1 MAKVLIGNF
10 KGPQGIQGKTGA
22 TGAQGPTGATGAT
35 GPRGA
40 TGATGQRGSRISKG
54 TAITGTSTTAT
65 IFSGTGITDA
75 LINDIYLNTSTGDM
89 YQCTVA
95 GTASVA
101 KWVYVCN
108 IKGAT
113 GATGPQGP
121 TGATGAA
128 GPQGAVGTAAGFGT
142 PTATIDAN
150 TGTPSVT
157 VTASGPPTA
166 KVFNFAF
173 KNLVGKQGKAGDVKT
188 SVLMTE
194 TDYTTMW
201 NTIKS

>member
-10 KGPQGIQGKTGA
+10 KGPQGIQGETGA

-54 TAITGTSTTAT
+54 TAITGASTTAT

-75 LINDIYLNTSTGDM
+75 LINDIYINTSTGDM
-89 YQCTVA
+89 YQCAVA

-113 GATGPQGP
+113 GATG
-121 TGATGAA
+121 AA
-128 GPQGAVGTAAGFGT
+128 GPQGVVGTAAGFGT

-157 VTASGPPTA
+157 VTVSGPPTA

>member
-1 MAKVLIGNF
+1 MAKIKIGNV
-10 KGPQGIQGKTGA
+10 KGGKGDAGA
-22 TGAQGPTGATGAT
+22 
-35 GPRGA
+35 
-40 TGATGQRGSRISKG
+40 
-54 TAITGTSTTAT
+54 
-65 IFSGTGITDA
+65 
-75 LINDIYLNTSTGDM
+75 
-89 YQCTVA
+89 
-95 GTASVA
+95 
-101 KWVYVCN
+101 
-108 IKGAT
+108 
-113 GATGPQGP
+113 
-121 TGATGAA
+121 
-128 GPQGAVGTAAGFGT
+128 AAGFGT

-157 VTASGPPTA
+157 VTVSGPSTA